1 LRTQDASLAG
11 LLEGATTAVAAA
23 NLQSEVKK
31 VIEDC
36 HGEIRSAQNLATSTV
51 DSFERIEIRY
61 DLSAPMSALETLLYG
76 IETHQPYLFL
86 DAIDISTAE
95 SWSPDTAGAS
105 DPKLAIR
112 LSIGGYRRAG
122 AS

>member
-1 LRTQDASLAG
+1 
-11 LLEGATTAVAAA
+11 
-23 NLQSEVKK
+23 
-31 VIEDC
+31 
-36 HGEIRSAQNLATSTV
+36 
-51 DSFERIEIRY
+51 
-61 DLSAPMSALETLLYG
+61 MSALETLLYG